1 MNETEILFEIFKHT
15 PKGAIIT
22 ASGYDFDL
30 GFLEELDIVVSKQM
44 LDCQTSYAFRFDPEK
59 IEIYLKFYCFNHLTI
74 VNQNKVILEA
84 YEFPKKIIYLREVY
98 GYLKIHAEGVQTKA
112 QSQIKSYQTKMIQIL
127 NHSDTHLEFSK
138 SGVQYMLPI
147 QKDLDFKLY
156 GLIDD
161 LKDEYEIL
169 FFGEYGTLDRN
180 ARMNLHFSS
189 AKDYFTLSFSASRR
203 IISNL
208 LWELR

>member
-1 MNETEILFEIFKHT
+1 MSDNEILFEIFKNT
-15 PKGAIIT
+15 PRGAIIT
-22 ASGYDFDL
+22 TSGYDLEL
-30 GFLEELDIVVSKQM
+30 GFLEELDIVISKEM

-59 IEIYLKFYCFNHLTI
+59 VEAYLKFHCFNHLTI
-74 VNQNKVILEA
+74 VNQNRVILEA
-84 YEFPKKIIYLREVY
+84 YEFPQKIIYLRDVY
-98 GYLKIHAEGVQTKA
+98 GYLKIHTAGVQINA
-112 QSQIKSYQTKMIQIL
+112 QSQIKSYQTQVIQIL
-127 NHSDTHLEFSK
+127 NHSEAHLEFSK
-138 SGVQYMLPI
+138 SGVQYRLPI

-156 GLIDD
+156 DLIDD

-169 FFGEYGTLDRN
+169 FFGEYDTMGQN

-189 AKDYFTLSFSASRR
+189 VNDYFTLSFRASRR